1 MGQQF
6 GLAQGSSWDLGWI
19 PSCVHTRV
27 RTAYLRLLAGE
38 GGAPWFSSVSP
49 HLSPDKSVSWQLS
62 RILREQTPGAKAQN
76 WQSSLLPRSVAQT
89 SPMAS
94 PESRSREQTLSLD
107 ERTDSHIAE
116 DVDTG
121 RGRALGPFVDSA
133 EGTLWGSPGPGGQ
146 CGRAGLLT
154 GRGP

>member
-1 MGQQF
+1 MGW
-6 GLAQGSSWDLGWI
+6 LRVVLGI
-19 PSCVHTRV
+19 
-27 RTAYLRLLAGE
+27 LAGFPLAYTPVYALLTYACWRR
-38 GGAPWFSSVSP
+38 GGGRAPWFSSVSP

-76 WQSSLLPRSVAQT
+76 WQSSLLPHSVAQT
-89 SPMAS
+89 SPGAS

-146 CGRAGLLT
+146 CGRAGLLI